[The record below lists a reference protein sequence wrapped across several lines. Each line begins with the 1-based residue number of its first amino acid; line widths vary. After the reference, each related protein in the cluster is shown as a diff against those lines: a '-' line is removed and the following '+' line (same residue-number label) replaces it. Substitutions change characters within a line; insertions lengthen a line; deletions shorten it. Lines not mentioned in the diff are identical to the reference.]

1 MEIVDRL
8 RKLLLHWQ
16 EHNEEHAQ
24 SYKKWAKEAEASG
37 FHKVAGI
44 LEQVHGETLKINSLF
59 EEARREVEKNKS
71 VK

>member
-1 MEIVDRL
+1 MNSMEKL
-8 RKLLLHWQ
+8 GKLLLHWQ

-37 FHKVAGI
+37 FHKVAEI

-59 EEARREVEKNKS
+59 EEARREVEQNKS